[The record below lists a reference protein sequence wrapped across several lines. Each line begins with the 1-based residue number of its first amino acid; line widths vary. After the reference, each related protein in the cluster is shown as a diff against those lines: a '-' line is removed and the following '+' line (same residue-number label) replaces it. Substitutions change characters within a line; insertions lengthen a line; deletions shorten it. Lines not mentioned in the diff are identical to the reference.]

1 MKFPCHLSDLF
12 GNDINC
18 IMKKLFS
25 LEKLTQGIRLSVSRY
40 PIAIIFA
47 AIAAVLLIF
56 ITQGKGEN
64 SEAYLPYIFGCCLG
78 ISLFFSIH
86 TTAEHKNWSGPI
98 KGSMLLVG
106 LGLIWLM
113 VNDINNQINSGT
125 DESLAI
131 QIFGYALLSHLLVAF
146 LPFIGNFKIN
156 AFWQYNKSLFIRA
169 FTTVLYTGVLFAGI
183 SGAILA
189 VTELF
194 DVDFGAKIYAYLW
207 FIMALPMSVIIFCA
221 GVPTDIDELESSTD
235 LPNGLRIF
243 VQFILI
249 PLVVLYLLI
258 LYAYM
263 GKIIV
268 QWSLPQ
274 GWVTILIMVFSVLGM
289 LAMLLVHPY
298 QHQKENSW
306 VKWYTKGYYVALI
319 PLLILQYVAIF
330 TRIGDYGF
338 TAPRWAVLAITVWL
352 TWITIYN
359 VFFKGRNIVLI
370 PLTLFIT
377 AFLFLLGPLS
387 HKSISISSQTA
398 KINRLLTEL
407 KMVKNGKLLVY
418 KDNPQTDSLMGEL
431 YSATRYLSR
440 NYQKTG
446 LEPYLHY
453 PTEAEIQKEFTS
465 NNVVTAELAPDTA
478 ATVAPVTVAQT
489 KGTPH
494 VNESQA
500 LVESAKKDS
509 TVPDTVSAQNM
520 PVGEDINRERNL
532 DKYERRQAIRQILSN
547 DLEKF
552 NIHSYDNYRET
563 ATSTWFEIESQVPQN
578 QIPAGNWTHYY
589 PMNEIYI
596 NENGYETTISSHSD
610 LVKIKRSD
618 EAASGA
624 GVSNLILIVNGE
636 EIEIPIQNAV
646 TSAVVNRMRSGESNP
661 QKLPNNKLR
670 FPFKKN
676 GKEGILLI
684 QKINFE
690 VAETTGVNPKNY
702 KMYTITGCIFM
713 K

>member
-1 MKFPCHLSDLF
+1 
-12 GNDINC
+12 
-18 IMKKLFS
+18 MKKLFS
-25 LEKLTQGIRLSVSRY
+25 LEKLTQGIRLSLAKY
-40 PIAIIFA
+40 PISILFA
-47 AIAAVLLIF
+47 AIAAMLLITTF
-56 ITQGKGEN
+56 NAADGNDTEDLI
-64 SEAYLPYIFGCCLG
+64 PYIIGCAMG
-78 ISLFFSIH
+78 ISLFFAIH
-86 TTAEHKNWSGPI
+86 TALENKTWPGYV
-98 KGSMLLVG
+98 KGLVMVMG
-106 LGLIWLM
+106 LGILWLI
-113 VNDINNQINSGT
+113 VADIKNQIDSGS
-125 DESLAI
+125 DQSQAI
-131 QIFGYALLSHLLVAF
+131 QIFGYGLLTHLVVAF

-169 FTTVLYTGVLFAGI
+169 FTTVLYTGVLYAGI

-189 VTELF
+189 ISELF
-194 DVDFGAKIYAYLW
+194 DVNFGSNIYANLW

-221 GVPTDIDELESSTD
+221 GVPNDINELESSTD
-235 LPNGLRIF
+235 LPKGLRIF

-306 VKWYTKGYYVALI
+306 VKWYTKGYYVALL

-352 TWITIYN
+352 TWITLYN

-418 KDNPQTDSLMGEL
+418 KDNPKTDSLMGEL
-431 YSATRYLSR
+431 YSATRYLNR

-446 LEPYLHY
+446 LEPYLKY
-453 PTEAEIQKEFTS
+453 PTEAEIQKQTDIDKASTGVGNMSRRGFT
-465 NNVVTAELAPDTA
+465 E
-478 ATVAPVTVAQT
+478 
-489 KGTPH
+489 
-494 VNESQA
+494 
-500 LVESAKKDS
+500 
-509 TVPDTVSAQNM
+509 
-520 PVGEDINRERNL
+520 
-532 DKYERRQAIRQILSN
+532 KYDQRQAIRQILSD

-552 NIHSYDNYRET
+552 NIHSYDSDQAA
-563 ATSTWFEIESQVPQN
+563 ATSTWFEIESQTPQD
-578 QIPAGNWTHYY
+578 QLPAGNWTHYY
-589 PMNEIYI
+589 RMEDLYI
-596 NENGYETTISSHSD
+596 NGGNYETTISSHSD
-610 LVKIKRSD
+610 LIKIKRN
-618 EAASGA
+618 EGATSG
-624 GVSNLILIVNGE
+624 GVGSNVTLIVNGV
-636 EIEIPIQNAV
+636 EIEIPIQNALG
-646 TSAVVNRMRSGESNP
+646 SDLKKGSGSEEFNTR
-661 QKLPNNKLR
+661 KVPNDKLR

-676 GKEGILLI
+676 GQEGILVVE
-684 QKINFE
+684 KINYDGLE
-690 VAETTGVNPKNY
+690 QSAANPNNY
-702 KMYTITGCIFM
+702 QIDRITGCIFM

>member
-1 MKFPCHLSDLF
+1 MDSGSDQ
-12 GNDINC
+12 
-18 IMKKLFS
+18 S
-25 LEKLTQGIRLSVSRY
+25 Q
-40 PIAIIFA
+40 
-47 AIAAVLLIF
+47 
-56 ITQGKGEN
+56 
-64 SEAYLPYIFGCCLG
+64 
-78 ISLFFSIH
+78 
-86 TTAEHKNWSGPI
+86 
-98 KGSMLLVG
+98 
-106 LGLIWLM
+106 
-113 VNDINNQINSGT
+113 
-125 DESLAI
+125 AI
-131 QIFGYALLSHLLVAF
+131 QIFGYGLLTHLVVAF

-169 FTTVLYTGVLFAGI
+169 FTTVLYTGVLFAGL

-189 VTELF
+189 ITQLF
-194 DVDFGAKIYAYLW
+194 DVDFGSKIYAYLW

-221 GVPTDIDELESSTD
+221 GVPTDINELESSTD
-235 LPNGLRIF
+235 LPKGLRIF

-306 VKWYTKGYYVALI
+306 VKWYTKGYYVALL

-352 TWITIYN
+352 TWITLYN

-418 KDNPQTDSLMGEL
+418 KDNPKTDSLMGEL
-431 YSATRYLSR
+431 YSATRYLNR

-446 LEPYLHY
+446 LEPYLKY
-453 PTEAEIQKEFTS
+453 PTEAEIKKQLSFAVVSEF
-465 NNVVTAELAPDTA
+465 APDTVVE
-478 ATVAPVTVAQT
+478 ATDLSPA
-489 KGTPH
+489 KGTSNG
-494 VNESQA
+494 NENQKIE
-500 LVESAKKDS
+500 VSAKNDS
-509 TVPDTVSAQNM
+509 TVPDTVSAANQEALENT
-520 PVGEDINRERNL
+520 NRNRIL
-532 DKYERRQAIRQILSN
+532 DKYERKQAIRQILSD
-547 DLEKF
+547 DLEKY
-552 NIHSYDNYRET
+552 NIHSYDSDRAT
-563 ATSTWFEIESQVPQN
+563 TTSTWFEIESQVPQN

-589 PMNEIYI
+589 RMEDLYI
-596 NENGYETTISSHSD
+596 NENNYETTVSSHSD
-610 LVKIKRSD
+610 LIKIKRN
-618 EAASGA
+618 EGATSG
-624 GVSNLILIVNGE
+624 GVGSNVTLIVNGV
-636 EIEIPIQNAV
+636 EIEIPIQNALGSYLKNGMGSEEFN
-646 TSAVVNRMRSGESNP
+646 TR
-661 QKLPNNKLR
+661 KIPNNKLL

-676 GKEGILLI
+676 GQEGILVI
-684 QKINFE
+684 EKINYDWTDSNAANHTYE
-690 VAETTGVNPKNY
+690 IY
-702 KMYTITGCIFM
+702 RITGCIFM

>member
-1 MKFPCHLSDLF
+1 
-12 GNDINC
+12 
-18 IMKKLFS
+18 MKKLFS
-25 LEKLTQGIRLSVSRY
+25 LEKLTQGIRLSLTKY
-40 PIAIIFA
+40 PISILFA
-47 AIAAVLLIF
+47 AIAAMLLIN
-56 ITQGKGEN
+56 ITAAKVIDMEDLF
-64 SEAYLPYIFGCCLG
+64 AYIIGCAMG
-78 ISLFFSIH
+78 ISLFFAIH
-86 TTAEHKNWSGPI
+86 TALQNKPWPGYV
-98 KGSMLLVG
+98 KGLVMLLG
-106 LGLIWLM
+106 LGILWLI
-113 VNDINNQINSGT
+113 VADIQNQMDSGS
-125 DESLAI
+125 DQSQAI
-131 QIFGYALLSHLLVAF
+131 QIFGYGLLTHLVVAF

-189 VTELF
+189 ITQLF
-194 DVDFGAKIYAYLW
+194 DVDFGSKIYAYLW
-207 FIMALPMSVIIFCA
+207 YIMALPMSVIIFCA
-221 GVPTDIDELESSTD
+221 GVPTDINELESSTD
-235 LPNGLRIF
+235 LPKGLRIF

-298 QHQKENSW
+298 QNQKENSW
-306 VKWYTKGYYVALI
+306 VKWYTKGYYVALL

-352 TWITIYN
+352 TWITLYN

-407 KMVKNGKLLVY
+407 KLVKNGKLLVY
-418 KDNPQTDSLMGEL
+418 KDNPKTDSLMGEL
-431 YSATRYLSR
+431 YSATRYLNR

-446 LEPYLHY
+446 LEPYLKY
-453 PTEAEIQKEFTS
+453 PNQAEIQKQTYIKKASTS
-465 NNVVTAELAPDTA
+465 P
-478 ATVAPVTVAQT
+478 
-489 KGTPH
+489 
-494 VNESQA
+494 S
-500 LVESAKKDS
+500 S
-509 TVPDTVSAQNM
+509 TNRNRITERYVQRQ
-520 PVGEDINRERNL
+520 DIRE
-532 DKYERRQAIRQILSN
+532 ILSN

-552 NIHSYDNYRET
+552 NIHSYDNGRVT
-563 ATSTWFEIESQVPQN
+563 ATSTWFEIESQIPQN
-578 QIPAGNWTHYY
+578 LIPAGNWTHYY
-589 PMNEIYI
+589 PIEDIYMNED
-596 NENGYETTISSHSD
+596 YESTVSSRPD
-610 LVKIKRSD
+610 FIKIKRNK
-618 EAASGA
+618 GA
-624 GVSNLILIVNGE
+624 TNGDVGSNVTLIVNGE
-636 EIEIPIQNAV
+636 EIEIPIQNALA
-646 TSAVVNRMRSGESNP
+646 SDLKNRMRSAEFNIL
-661 QKLPNNKLR
+661 KVPNNKLL

-676 GKEGILLI
+676 DQEGIFVVE
-684 QKINFE
+684 KINYDVFE
-690 VAETTGVNPKNY
+690 TNGANPNNLKIDR
-702 KMYTITGCIFM
+702 ITGCIFM

>member
-1 MKFPCHLSDLF
+1 
-12 GNDINC
+12 
-18 IMKKLFS
+18 MKKLFS
-25 LEKLTQGIRLSVSRY
+25 LEKLTQGIRLSLTKY
-40 PIAIIFA
+40 PISILFASIA
-47 AIAAVLLIF
+47 AILLIN
-56 ITQGKGEN
+56 ITAAEGNDMED
-64 SEAYLPYIFGCCLG
+64 LIPYIIGCAMG
-78 ISLFFSIH
+78 ISLFFAIH
-86 TTAEHKNWSGPI
+86 TSLENKTGPGYV
-98 KGSMLLVG
+98 KGLVMVMG
-106 LGLIWLM
+106 LGILWLI
-113 VNDINNQINSGT
+113 VSDIKNQMDSGS
-125 DESLAI
+125 DQSQAI
-131 QIFGYALLSHLLVAF
+131 QIFGYGLLTHLLVAF

-189 VTELF
+189 ITQLF
-194 DVDFGAKIYAYLW
+194 DVDFGSKIYAYLW

-221 GVPTDIDELESSTD
+221 GVPTDINELESSTD
-235 LPNGLRIF
+235 LPKGLRIF

-306 VKWYTKGYYVALI
+306 VKWYTKGYYVALL

-352 TWITIYN
+352 TWITLYN

-418 KDNPQTDSLMGEL
+418 KDNPKTDSLMGEL
-431 YSATRYLSR
+431 YSATRYLNR

-446 LEPYLHY
+446 LEPYLKY
-453 PTEAEIQKEFTS
+453 PTEAEIQKQTYIEKASTS
-465 NNVVTAELAPDTA
+465 P
-478 ATVAPVTVAQT
+478 
-489 KGTPH
+489 
-494 VNESQA
+494 S
-500 LVESAKKDS
+500 SA
-509 TVPDTVSAQNM
+509 
-520 PVGEDINRERNL
+520 NRNRIM
-532 DKYERRQAIRQILSN
+532 DRYDRRQAIREILSN

-552 NIHSYDNYRET
+552 NIHSYDSDRET
-563 ATSTWFEIESQVPQN
+563 ATSTWFEIESQIPQN

-589 PMNEIYI
+589 PIEDIYI
-596 NENGYETTISSHSD
+596 NEDYESTVSSRPD
-610 LVKIKRSD
+610 FIKIKRNK
-618 EAASGA
+618 GA
-624 GVSNLILIVNGE
+624 TNGDVGSNVTLIVNGE
-636 EIEIPIQNAV
+636 EIEIPIQNALASDLKNRRP
-646 TSAVVNRMRSGESNP
+646 SAEFNILKV
-661 QKLPNNKLR
+661 PNNKLL

-676 GKEGILLI
+676 GQEGIFVVE
-684 QKINFE
+684 KINYDVFE
-690 VAETTGVNPKNY
+690 TNGANPNNLKIDR
-702 KMYTITGCIFM
+702 ITGCIFM

>member
-1 MKFPCHLSDLF
+1 
-12 GNDINC
+12 
-18 IMKKLFS
+18 MKKLFS
-25 LEKLTQGIRLSVSRY
+25 LEKLTQGIRLSLTKY
-40 PIAIIFA
+40 PISILFASIA
-47 AIAAVLLIF
+47 AILLIN
-56 ITQGKGEN
+56 ITAAEGNDMED
-64 SEAYLPYIFGCCLG
+64 LIPYIIGCAMG
-78 ISLFFSIH
+78 ISLFFAIH
-86 TTAEHKNWSGPI
+86 TSLENKTWPGYV
-98 KGSMLLVG
+98 KGLLMVMG
-106 LGLIWLM
+106 LGILWLI
-113 VNDINNQINSGT
+113 VSDIKNQMDSGS
-125 DESLAI
+125 DQSQAI
-131 QIFGYALLSHLLVAF
+131 QIFGYGLLTHLVVAF

-189 VTELF
+189 ITQLF
-194 DVDFGAKIYAYLW
+194 DVDFGSKIYAYLW

-221 GVPTDIDELESSTD
+221 GVPTDINELESSTD
-235 LPNGLRIF
+235 LPKGLRIF

-249 PLVVLYLLI
+249 PLVVLYLVI

-306 VKWYTKGYYVALI
+306 VKWYTKGYYIALL

-352 TWITIYN
+352 TWITLYN

-377 AFLFLLGPLS
+377 AFIFLLGPLS
-387 HKSISISSQTA
+387 HKSISISSQTV

-407 KMVKNGKLLVY
+407 NLVKNGKLLVY
-418 KDNPQTDSLMGEL
+418 KDNPKTDSLMGEL
-431 YSATRYLSR
+431 YSATRYLNR

-446 LEPYLHY
+446 LEPYLKY
-453 PTEAEIQKEFTS
+453 PTEAEIQKQTYIEKASTS
-465 NNVVTAELAPDTA
+465 P
-478 ATVAPVTVAQT
+478 
-489 KGTPH
+489 
-494 VNESQA
+494 S
-500 LVESAKKDS
+500 SA
-509 TVPDTVSAQNM
+509 
-520 PVGEDINRERNL
+520 NRNRIM
-532 DKYERRQAIRQILSN
+532 DRYDRRQAIREILSN

-552 NIHSYDNYRET
+552 NIHSYDSDRET
-563 ATSTWFEIESQVPQN
+563 ATSTWFEIESQIPQN

-589 PMNEIYI
+589 PIEDIYMNED
-596 NENGYETTISSHSD
+596 YESTVSSRPD
-610 LVKIKRSD
+610 FIKIKRNK
-618 EAASGA
+618 GA
-624 GVSNLILIVNGE
+624 TNGDVGSNVTLIVNGE
-636 EIEIPIQNAV
+636 EIEIPIQNALASDLKNRV
-646 TSAVVNRMRSGESNP
+646 RSAEFNILKV
-661 QKLPNNKLR
+661 PNNKLL

-676 GKEGILLI
+676 GQEGIFVVE
-684 QKINFE
+684 KINYDVFKTNG
-690 VAETTGVNPKNY
+690 ANPNNLKIDR
-702 KMYTITGCIFM
+702 ITGCIFM

>member
-1 MKFPCHLSDLF
+1 
-12 GNDINC
+12 
-18 IMKKLFS
+18 MKKLFS
-25 LEKLTQGIRLSVSRY
+25 LEKLTQGIRLSLTKY
-40 PIAIIFA
+40 PISILFA
-47 AIAAVLLIF
+47 ALAAFLLIVV
-56 ITQGKGEN
+56 TAEDGDGLE
-64 SEAYLPYIFGCCLG
+64 YLSPYIIGCSMG
-78 ISLFFSIH
+78 ISLFFAIH
-86 TTAEHKNWSGPI
+86 TAIENKTWPGYV
-98 KGSMLLVG
+98 KGLVMLFG
-106 LGLIWLM
+106 LGILWLI
-113 VNDINNQINSGT
+113 VTDIKNQMDFAT
-125 DESLAI
+125 DESQAI
-131 QIFGYALLSHLLVAF
+131 QIFGYGLLTHLVVAF

-169 FTTVLYTGVLFAGI
+169 FTTILYTGVLYAGI

-189 VTELF
+189 ISELF
-194 DVDFGAKIYAYLW
+194 DVDFSEKIYAYLW
-207 FIMALPMSVIIFCA
+207 FIMALPMSVIIFTA
-221 GVPTDIDELESSTD
+221 GVPTDINELESSND
-235 LPNGLRIF
+235 LPKGLRIF

-289 LAMLLVHPY
+289 LAMLLVYPY

-306 VKWYTKGYYVALI
+306 VKWYTKGYYVALL

-352 TWITIYN
+352 TWIALYN

-418 KDNPQTDSLMGEL
+418 KDNPTTDSLMGEL
-431 YSATRYLSR
+431 YSATRYLNR

-446 LEPYLHY
+446 LEPYLKY
-453 PTEAEIQKEFTS
+453 PTEAEIQKQLSFAVVSEFTPETVVEATDSSPANGTS
-465 NNVVTAELAPDTA
+465 NGNGNQKVE
-478 ATVAPVTVAQT
+478 
-489 KGTPH
+489 
-494 VNESQA
+494 
-500 LVESAKKDS
+500 ESAKKDS
-509 TVPDTVSAQNM
+509 TVPDTVSAANQQTFENT
-520 PVGEDINRERNL
+520 NRNRIL
-532 DKYERRQAIRQILSN
+532 DKYERRQAIRQILSD
-547 DLEKF
+547 DLEKYNF
-552 NIHSYDNYRET
+552 HSYDSDRAT
-563 ATSTWFEIESQVPQN
+563 TTSTWFEIESQVPQN

-589 PMNEIYI
+589 QIEDIFI
-596 NENGYETTISSHSD
+596 NEDYESTVSSHVD
-610 LVKIKRSD
+610 LIKIKR
-618 EAASGA
+618 AKMGI
-624 GVSNLILIVNGE
+624 GNNVTLVINGE

-646 TSAVVNRMRSGESNP
+646 ASNLKNRMRSAEFNT
-661 QKLPNNKLR
+661 LNIPNNKLL

-676 GKEGILLI
+676 GQEGIFLVE
-684 QKINFE
+684 KINYEMIDTNVSNANNF
-690 VAETTGVNPKNY
+690 KIDR
-702 KMYTITGCIFM
+702 ITGCIFM

>member
-1 MKFPCHLSDLF
+1 
-12 GNDINC
+12 
-18 IMKKLFS
+18 MKKLFS
-25 LEKLTQGIRLSVSRY
+25 LEKLTQGIRLSLTKY
-40 PIAIIFA
+40 PISILFA
-47 AIAAVLLIF
+47 AIAAMLLIN
-56 ITQGKGEN
+56 ITAAEGN
-64 SEAYLPYIFGCCLG
+64 DMDDLFAYIIGCAMG
-78 ISLFFSIH
+78 ISLFFAIH
-86 TTAEHKNWSGPI
+86 TSLENKTWPGYV
-98 KGSMLLVG
+98 KGLVMVMG
-106 LGLIWLM
+106 LGILWLI
-113 VNDINNQINSGT
+113 VSDIKNQMDSGS
-125 DESLAI
+125 DQSQAI
-131 QIFGYALLSHLLVAF
+131 QIFGYGLLTHLVVAF

-189 VTELF
+189 ITQLF
-194 DVDFGAKIYAYLW
+194 DVDFGSKIYAYLW
-207 FIMALPMSVIIFCA
+207 YIMALPMSVIIFCA
-221 GVPTDIDELESSTD
+221 GVPTDINELESSTD
-235 LPNGLRIF
+235 LPKGLRIF

-298 QHQKENSW
+298 QHQKENGW
-306 VKWYTKGYYVALI
+306 VKWYTKGYYVALL

-352 TWITIYN
+352 TWITLYN

-407 KMVKNGKLLVY
+407 KLVKNGKLLVY
-418 KDNPQTDSLMGEL
+418 KDNPKTDSLMGEL
-431 YSATRYLSR
+431 YSATRYLNR

-446 LEPYLHY
+446 LEPYLKY
-453 PTEAEIQKEFTS
+453 PTEAEIQKQTYIEKASTS
-465 NNVVTAELAPDTA
+465 P
-478 ATVAPVTVAQT
+478 
-489 KGTPH
+489 G
-494 VNESQA
+494 
-500 LVESAKKDS
+500 S
-509 TVPDTVSAQNM
+509 T
-520 PVGEDINRERNL
+520 NRNQIMDRY
-532 DKYERRQAIRQILSN
+532 DRRQDIRQILSD

-552 NIHSYDNYRET
+552 NIHSYDSDRET
-563 ATSTWFEIESQVPQN
+563 ATSTWFEIESQIPQN
-578 QIPAGNWTHYY
+578 LIPAGNWTHYY
-589 PMNEIYI
+589 PIEDIYMNED
-596 NENGYETTISSHSD
+596 YESTVSSRPD
-610 LVKIKRSD
+610 FIKIKRNK
-618 EAASGA
+618 GA
-624 GVSNLILIVNGE
+624 TNGDVGSNVTLIVNGE
-636 EIEIPIQNAV
+636 EIEIPIQNALA
-646 TSAVVNRMRSGESNP
+646 SDLKNRMRSAEFNIL
-661 QKLPNNKLR
+661 KVPNNKLL

-676 GKEGILLI
+676 GQEGIFVVE
-684 QKINFE
+684 KINYDVFE
-690 VAETTGVNPKNY
+690 TNGANPNNLKIDR
-702 KMYTITGCIFM
+702 ITGCIFM

>member
-1 MKFPCHLSDLF
+1 
-12 GNDINC
+12 
-18 IMKKLFS
+18 MKKLFS
-25 LEKLTQGIRLSVSRY
+25 LEKLTQGIRLSLTKY
-40 PIAIIFA
+40 PISILFA
-47 AIAAVLLIF
+47 AIAAMLLIN
-56 ITQGKGEN
+56 ITAAKWNDMEDLF
-64 SEAYLPYIFGCCLG
+64 AYIIGCAMG
-78 ISLFFSIH
+78 ISLFFAIH
-86 TTAEHKNWSGPI
+86 TALENKTWPGYV
-98 KGSMLLVG
+98 KGLVMLLG
-106 LGLIWLM
+106 LGVLWLI
-113 VNDINNQINSGT
+113 VSDIKNQMDSGS
-125 DESLAI
+125 DQSQAI
-131 QIFGYALLSHLLVAF
+131 QIFGYGLLTHLVVAF

-189 VTELF
+189 ITQLF
-194 DVDFGAKIYAYLW
+194 DVDFGSKIYAYLW
-207 FIMALPMSVIIFCA
+207 YIMALPMSVIIFCA
-221 GVPTDIDELESSTD
+221 GVPTDINELESSTD
-235 LPNGLRIF
+235 LPKGLRIF

-263 GKIIV
+263 GKIII

-298 QHQKENSW
+298 QNQKENSW
-306 VKWYTKGYYVALI
+306 VKWYTKGYYVALL

-352 TWITIYN
+352 TWITLYN

-407 KMVKNGKLLVY
+407 KLVKNGKLLVY
-418 KDNPQTDSLMGEL
+418 KDNPKTDSLMGEL
-431 YSATRYLSR
+431 YSATRYLNR

-446 LEPYLHY
+446 LEPYLKY
-453 PTEAEIQKEFTS
+453 PTEAEIQKQTYIEKASTS
-465 NNVVTAELAPDTA
+465 LD
-478 ATVAPVTVAQT
+478 
-489 KGTPH
+489 KKR
-494 VNESQA
+494 SQIMD
-500 LVESAKKDS
+500 K
-509 TVPDTVSAQNM
+509 
-520 PVGEDINRERNL
+520 INR
-532 DKYERRQAIRQILSN
+532 RQDIREILSN

-552 NIHSYDNYRET
+552 NIHNYDSDRET
-563 ATSTWFEIESQVPQN
+563 ATSTWFEIESQIPQN

-589 PMNEIYI
+589 PIEDNIYMNED
-596 NENGYETTISSHSD
+596 YESTVSSRPD
-610 LVKIKRSD
+610 FIKIKRNKGTTSVD
-618 EAASGA
+618 VG
-624 GVSNLILIVNGE
+624 SNVTLIVNGE
-636 EIEIPIQNAV
+636 EIEIPIQNALA
-646 TSAVVNRMRSGESNP
+646 SDLKNRMRSAEFNIL
-661 QKLPNNKLR
+661 KVPNNKLL

-676 GKEGILLI
+676 DQEGIFVVE
-684 QKINFE
+684 KINYDVFE
-690 VAETTGVNPKNY
+690 TNGANPNNLKIDR
-702 KMYTITGCIFM
+702 ITGCIFM

>member
-1 MKFPCHLSDLF
+1 
-12 GNDINC
+12 
-18 IMKKLFS
+18 MKKLFS
-25 LEKLTQGIRLSVSRY
+25 LEKLTQGIRLSLTKY
-40 PIAIIFA
+40 PISILFA
-47 AIAAVLLIF
+47 ALAAFLLIVV
-56 ITQGKGEN
+56 TAEDGDGLE
-64 SEAYLPYIFGCCLG
+64 YLSPYIIGCSMG
-78 ISLFFSIH
+78 ISLFFAIH
-86 TTAEHKNWSGPI
+86 TALENKTWPGYA
-98 KGSMLLVG
+98 KGLVMLLG
-106 LGLIWLM
+106 LGILWLI
-113 VNDINNQINSGT
+113 VTDIKNQMDFAT
-125 DESLAI
+125 DESQAI
-131 QIFGYALLSHLLVAF
+131 QIFGYGLLTHLVVAF

-169 FTTVLYTGVLFAGI
+169 FTTVLYTGVLFAGL

-189 VTELF
+189 ITELF
-194 DVDFGAKIYAYLW
+194 DVDFGGKIYGYLY
-207 FIMALPMSVIIFCA
+207 FIMALPVSVIIFTA
-221 GVPTDIDELESSTD
+221 GVPTDIKELESSTD
-235 LPNGLRIF
+235 LPKGLRIF

-289 LAMLLVHPY
+289 LAMLLVYPY

-306 VKWYTKGYYVALI
+306 VKWYTKGYYVALL

-352 TWITIYN
+352 TWITLYN

-407 KMVKNGKLLVY
+407 KLVQNGKLLVY

-431 YSATRYLSR
+431 YSATRYLNR

-446 LEPYLHY
+446 LEPYLKY
-453 PTEAEIQKEFTS
+453 PTEAQIQKQLSFAVVSEAVMSEFAPETAAEPTDPSPAKGTS
-465 NNVVTAELAPDTA
+465 NGNGNQKIEV
-478 ATVAPVTVAQT
+478 
-489 KGTPH
+489 
-494 VNESQA
+494 
-500 LVESAKKDS
+500 SAKNDS
-509 TVPDTVSAQNM
+509 TVPDTVTAANQEALENT
-520 PVGEDINRERNL
+520 NRNRIL
-532 DKYERRQAIRQILSN
+532 DKYERRGAIRQILSD

-552 NIHSYDNYRET
+552 NIHSYDSDRET
-563 ATSTWFEIESQVPQN
+563 ATSTWLEIESQTPQN

-589 PMNEIYI
+589 RMEDLYI
-596 NENGYETTISSHSD
+596 NGGNYETTISSHSD
-610 LVKIKRSD
+610 LIKIKRN
-618 EAASGA
+618 AGATSG
-624 GVSNLILIVNGE
+624 GLGSNVTLIVNGV
-636 EIEIPIQNAV
+636 EIEIPI
-646 TSAVVNRMRSGESNP
+646 SDLKKGSGSEEFNTR
-661 QKLPNNKLR
+661 KVPNDKLR

-676 GKEGILLI
+676 GQEGIFI
-684 QKINFE
+684 VEKINYDGLE
-690 VAETTGVNPKNY
+690 PSAANPNNY
-702 KMYTITGCIFM
+702 RIDRITGCIFM

>member
-1 MKFPCHLSDLF
+1 
-12 GNDINC
+12 
-18 IMKKLFS
+18 MKKLFS
-25 LEKLTQGIRLSVSRY
+25 LEKLTEGIRLSLAKY
-40 PIAIIFA
+40 PISILFA
-47 AIAAVLLIF
+47 AIAAMLLITTF
-56 ITQGKGEN
+56 NAADGNDTEDLI
-64 SEAYLPYIFGCCLG
+64 PYIIGCAMG
-78 ISLFFSIH
+78 ISLFFAIH
-86 TTAEHKNWSGPI
+86 TALENKTWPGYV
-98 KGSMLLVG
+98 KGLVMVMG
-106 LGLIWLM
+106 LGILWLI
-113 VNDINNQINSGT
+113 VADIQNQMDSGS
-125 DESLAI
+125 DQSQAI
-131 QIFGYALLSHLLVAF
+131 QIFGYGLLTHLVVAF

-169 FTTVLYTGVLFAGI
+169 FTTVLYTGVLYAGI

-189 VTELF
+189 ISELF
-194 DVDFGAKIYAYLW
+194 DVNFGSNIYANLW

-221 GVPTDIDELESSTD
+221 GVPTDINELESSTD
-235 LPNGLRIF
+235 LPKGLRIF

-306 VKWYTKGYYVALI
+306 VKWYTKGYYVALL

-352 TWITIYN
+352 TWITLYN

-377 AFLFLLGPLS
+377 AFLYLLGPLS

-407 KMVKNGKLLVY
+407 KLVKNGKLLVY
-418 KDNPQTDSLMGEL
+418 KDNPKTDSLMGEL
-431 YSATRYLSR
+431 YSATRYLNR

-446 LEPYLHY
+446 LEPYLKY
-453 PTEAEIQKEFTS
+453 PTEAEIQKQTYIDKASTGVGNMRSRGFT
-465 NNVVTAELAPDTA
+465 E
-478 ATVAPVTVAQT
+478 
-489 KGTPH
+489 
-494 VNESQA
+494 
-500 LVESAKKDS
+500 
-509 TVPDTVSAQNM
+509 
-520 PVGEDINRERNL
+520 
-532 DKYERRQAIRQILSN
+532 KYDQRQAIRQILSD

-552 NIHSYDNYRET
+552 NIHSYDNGRVT
-563 ATSTWFEIESQVPQN
+563 ATSAWIEIESQTPQN
-578 QIPAGNWTHYY
+578 QIPVGNWTHYFR
-589 PMNEIYI
+589 MEDLYI
-596 NENGYETTISSHSD
+596 NENNYETTVSSHSD
-610 LVKIKRSD
+610 LIKIKRN
-618 EAASGA
+618 EGATSG
-624 GVSNLILIVNGE
+624 GVGSNVTLIVNGV
-636 EIEIPIQNAV
+636 EIEIPIQNALG
-646 TSAVVNRMRSGESNP
+646 SDLKKGSGPEAFSTR
-661 QKLPNNKLR
+661 KVPNDKLR

-676 GKEGILLI
+676 GQEGILVI
-684 QKINFE
+684 EKINYDGFE
-690 VAETTGVNPKNY
+690 QSAANPNNY
-702 KMYTITGCIFM
+702 QIIRITGCIFM

>member
-1 MKFPCHLSDLF
+1 
-12 GNDINC
+12 
-18 IMKKLFS
+18 MKKLFS
-25 LEKLTQGIRLSVSRY
+25 LEKLTQGIRLSLTKY
-40 PIAIIFA
+40 PISILFA
-47 AIAAVLLIF
+47 AIAAMLLIN
-56 ITQGKGEN
+56 ITAAKWNDMEDLF
-64 SEAYLPYIFGCCLG
+64 AYIIGCAMG
-78 ISLFFSIH
+78 ISLFFAIH
-86 TTAEHKNWSGPI
+86 TALQNKPWPGYV
-98 KGSMLLVG
+98 KGLVMVMG
-106 LGLIWLM
+106 LGILWLI
-113 VNDINNQINSGT
+113 VSDIKNQMDSGS
-125 DESLAI
+125 DQSQAI
-131 QIFGYALLSHLLVAF
+131 QIFGYGLLTHLVVAF

-189 VTELF
+189 ITQLF
-194 DVDFGAKIYAYLW
+194 DVDFGSKIYAYLW
-207 FIMALPMSVIIFCA
+207 YIMALPMSVIIFCA
-221 GVPTDIDELESSTD
+221 GVPTDINELESSTD
-235 LPNGLRIF
+235 LPKGLRIF

-306 VKWYTKGYYVALI
+306 VKWYTKGYYVALL

-352 TWITIYN
+352 TWITLYN

-407 KMVKNGKLLVY
+407 NLVKNGKLLVY
-418 KDNPQTDSLMGEL
+418 KDNPKTDSLMGEL
-431 YSATRYLSR
+431 YSATRYLNR

-446 LEPYLHY
+446 LEPYLKY
-453 PTEAEIQKEFTS
+453 PTEAEIQKQTYIEKASTS
-465 NNVVTAELAPDTA
+465 
-478 ATVAPVTVAQT
+478 
-489 KGTPH
+489 
-494 VNESQA
+494 
-500 LVESAKKDS
+500 
-509 TVPDTVSAQNM
+509 
-520 PVGEDINRERNL
+520 L
-532 DKYERRQAIRQILSN
+532 DKKRSQIMDKIDRRQAIREILSN

-552 NIHSYDNYRET
+552 NIHSYDSDRET
-563 ATSTWFEIESQVPQN
+563 ATSTWFEIESQIPQN
-578 QIPAGNWTHYY
+578 LIPAGNWTHYY
-589 PMNEIYI
+589 PIEDIYMNED
-596 NENGYETTISSHSD
+596 YESTVSSRPD
-610 LVKIKRSD
+610 FIKIKRNK
-618 EAASGA
+618 GA
-624 GVSNLILIVNGE
+624 TNGDLGSNVTLIVNGE
-636 EIEIPIQNAV
+636 EIEIPIQNALA
-646 TSAVVNRMRSGESNP
+646 SDLKNRMRSAEFNIL
-661 QKLPNNKLR
+661 KVPNNKLL
-670 FPFKKN
+670 FPFKRN
-676 GKEGILLI
+676 GQEGIFVVE
-684 QKINFE
+684 KINYDVFE
-690 VAETTGVNPKNY
+690 TNGANPNNLKIDR
-702 KMYTITGCIFM
+702 ITGCIFM

>member
-1 MKFPCHLSDLF
+1 MVM
-12 GNDINC
+12 G
-18 IMKKLFS
+18 
-25 LEKLTQGIRLSVSRY
+25 
-40 PIAIIFA
+40 
-47 AIAAVLLIF
+47 
-56 ITQGKGEN
+56 
-64 SEAYLPYIFGCCLG
+64 LG
-78 ISLFFSIH
+78 ILWLIVSDI
-86 TTAEHKNWSGPI
+86 KNQMDSG
-98 KGSMLLVG
+98 S
-106 LGLIWLM
+106 
-113 VNDINNQINSGT
+113 DQSQ
-125 DESLAI
+125 AI
-131 QIFGYALLSHLLVAF
+131 QIFGYGLLTHLVVAF

-189 VTELF
+189 ITQLF
-194 DVDFGAKIYAYLW
+194 DVDFGSKIYAYLW
-207 FIMALPMSVIIFCA
+207 YIMALPMSVIIFCA
-221 GVPTDIDELESSTD
+221 GVPTDINELESSTD
-235 LPNGLRIF
+235 LPKGLRIF

-306 VKWYTKGYYVALI
+306 VKWYTKGYYVALL

-352 TWITIYN
+352 TWITLYN

-407 KMVKNGKLLVY
+407 NLVKNGKLLVY
-418 KDNPQTDSLMGEL
+418 KDNPKTDSLMGEL
-431 YSATRYLSR
+431 YSATRYLNR

-446 LEPYLHY
+446 LEPYLKY
-453 PTEAEIQKEFTS
+453 PTEAEIQKQTYIEKASTS
-465 NNVVTAELAPDTA
+465 
-478 ATVAPVTVAQT
+478 
-489 KGTPH
+489 
-494 VNESQA
+494 
-500 LVESAKKDS
+500 
-509 TVPDTVSAQNM
+509 
-520 PVGEDINRERNL
+520 L
-532 DKYERRQAIRQILSN
+532 DKKRSQIMDKIDRRQVIREILSN

-552 NIHSYDNYRET
+552 NIHSYDSDRET
-563 ATSTWFEIESQVPQN
+563 ATSTWFEIESQIPQN
-578 QIPAGNWTHYY
+578 LIPAGNWTHYY
-589 PMNEIYI
+589 PIEDIYMNED
-596 NENGYETTISSHSD
+596 YESTVSSRPD
-610 LVKIKRSD
+610 FIKIKRNK
-618 EAASGA
+618 GA
-624 GVSNLILIVNGE
+624 TNGDLGSNVTLIVNGE
-636 EIEIPIQNAV
+636 EIEIPIQNALA
-646 TSAVVNRMRSGESNP
+646 SDLKNRMRSAEFNIL
-661 QKLPNNKLR
+661 KVPNNKLL
-670 FPFKKN
+670 FPFKRN
-676 GKEGILLI
+676 GQEGIFVVE
-684 QKINFE
+684 KINYDVFE
-690 VAETTGVNPKNY
+690 TNGANPNNLKIDR
-702 KMYTITGCIFM
+702 ITGCIFM